1 MKHKELSLFIMNNTL
16 NTYLP
21 EASISLVMDILN
33 KYPHQLK
40 IVNKRATKHGDFK
53 LTKDRK
59 YQITINNSLNP
70 YQFLLTLIH
79 EVAHLVTHIKHQRVK
94 PHGKEWKQNFQ
105 YLMLPFLDPE
115 IFPNELLPHL
125 ANYLKNPKASSDS
138 DVKLSFAMKQFS
150 EKSDKNFIFEV
161 TLGEKFEYKKKV
173 YLRGNKRR
181 TRYECLET
189 QSKRIYLFNQNAEV
203 VILKSNNE

>member
-1 MKHKELSLFIMNNTL
+1 MHNTL
-16 NTYLP
+16 SKYIPDTAVIPVIAL
-21 EASISLVMDILN
+21 L
-33 KYPHQLK
+33 KTYPHKLK

-79 EVAHLVTHIKHQRVK
+79 EVAHLVTHINHKKVQ
-94 PHGKEWKQNFQ
+94 PHGIEWKQNFQ
-105 YLMLPFLDPE
+105 HLMLPFIDPK

-138 DVKLSFAMKQFS
+138 DVKLSLAMKQYS

-161 TLGEKFEYKKKV
+161 PYGKKFQYKNKV

-189 QSKRIYLFNQNAEV
+189 HSKRVYLFNQNAEV
-203 VILKSNNE
+203 LKLT